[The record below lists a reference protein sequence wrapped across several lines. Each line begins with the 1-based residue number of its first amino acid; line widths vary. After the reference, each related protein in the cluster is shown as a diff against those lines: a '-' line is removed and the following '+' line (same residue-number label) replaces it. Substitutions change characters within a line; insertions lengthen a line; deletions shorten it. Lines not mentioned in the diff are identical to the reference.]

1 MRKKG
6 ISGQSKRFGPKSA
19 GFRVHLD
26 PTDRTKRT
34 SLGPE
39 GSDLLSFAALCWSK
53 APLLGVS
60 VHLKSRVGENRPAFS
75 RKIFLISRFAPYFAI
90 FYTEEQE

>member
-1 MRKKG
+1 MRKKR

-60 VHLKSRVGENRPAFS
+60 VHLRAG
-75 RKIFLISRFAPYFAI
+75 
-90 FYTEEQE
+90 

>member
-26 PTDRTKRT
+26 RTDRTKWT
-34 SLGPE
+34 SLGSE
-39 GSDLLSFAALCWSK
+39 GSDLLGFAALCWSK

-60 VHLKSRVGENRPAFS
+60 EHLRAG
-75 RKIFLISRFAPYFAI
+75 
-90 FYTEEQE
+90 